1 MMADTSFNKNFKMK
15 LPDFNQASVLVVGDL
30 MLDRNWQGDTSR
42 ISPEAP
48 VPVVHVRDV
57 EDRPGGAGN
66 VALNIAA
73 LESAVTVLG
82 YTGSDEAANALR
94 TLLERAHVTCQ
105 FKQLAEQPTI
115 TKLRILSRH
124 QQLIRLDFE
133 DGFHDLPL
141 EALLSDFTQ
150 ALAQHDVVILSDYG
164 KGTLASVQPLILAA
178 KAAGKK
184 VLVDPKGDDFTKYRG
199 ATLITPNW
207 NEFQAVVGE
216 CKTDEDLVS
225 RGLALIKELQL
236 EALLVTR
243 GEKGMTLLQSNQEP
257 VHLPT
262 QAREVFDVTGA
273 GDTVISTLAAS
284 LAAGASLTE
293 ATVLA
298 NQAAGL
304 VVAKLGTATV
314 NQQELKATLHT
325 LDDMRRGFVDADE
338 LELAINTARIN
349 GEKIVLT
356 NGCFDILHPGHVRY
370 LQQARALGDCLIILI
385 NDDASVSR
393 LKGPERPINTLE
405 TRAEMLSAL
414 ACVDWVCAFS
424 EDSPREHICRI
435 LPDVLVKGG
444 DYQRIEDIEGH
455 DCVAKAG
462 GNTYVLDYVDGCST
476 TNLIKNIR
484 DSERER

>member
-1 MMADTSFNKNFKMK
+1 MK
-15 LPDFNQASVLVVGDL
+15 LPDFSQASVLVVGDL

-48 VPVVHVRDV
+48 VPVVHVKDV

-66 VALNIAA
+66 VALNIAG
-73 LESAVTVLG
+73 LDSAVTVLG
-82 YTGSDEAANALR
+82 YTGHDDAATSLKSQ
-94 TLLERAHVTCQ
+94 LEQAKVNCQ
-105 FKQLAEQPTI
+105 FMQLADQPTI
-115 TKLRILSRH
+115 TKLRVLSRH

-133 DGFHDLPL
+133 DSFHDVPV
-141 EALLSDFTQ
+141 EALMQGYTK
-150 ALAQHDVVILSDYG
+150 ALASHDVVVLSDYG
-164 KGTLASVQPLILAA
+164 KGTLASVQQLIATA
-178 KAAGKK
+178 KSAGKK
-184 VLVDPKGDDFTKYRG
+184 VLIDPKGTDFSKYRG

-207 NEFQAVVGE
+207 SEFQAVVGE
-216 CKTDEDLVS
+216 CQTDEDVVN
-225 RGLALIKELQL
+225 RGSILLEELQL

-243 GEKGMTLLQSNQEP
+243 GEKGMTLLQPKQAP

-262 QAREVFDVTGA
+262 QAQEVFDVTGA
-273 GDTVISTLAAS
+273 GDTVISTLAAC
-284 LAAGASLTE
+284 LAAGSSFSE

-304 VVAKLGTATV
+304 VVAKLGTATIS
-314 NQQELKATLHT
+314 QQELKATLHT
-325 LDDMRRGFVDADE
+325 LSDMPRGFLAADE
-338 LELAINTARIN
+338 LEAAITTARIN

-370 LQQARALGDCLIILI
+370 LQQAKALGDRLIILV

-393 LKGPERPINTLE
+393 LKGPERPINNLA

-424 EDSPREHICRI
+424 ENSPREHICRI

-462 GNTYVLDYVDGCST
+462 GSTYVLDYVDGCST

-484 DSERER
+484 DTSDKR

>member
-1 MMADTSFNKNFKMK
+1 MK
-15 LPDFNQASVLVVGDL
+15 LPDFSQASVLVVGDL

-48 VPVVHVRDV
+48 VPVVHVKDV

-73 LESAVTVLG
+73 LDSTVTLLG
-82 YTGSDEAANALR
+82 YTGNDDAGGALQ
-94 TLLERAHVTCQ
+94 TLLEQANVRCQ
-105 FKQLAEQPTI
+105 FEQLANQPTI

-133 DGFHDLPL
+133 DGFHNLPS
-141 EALLSDFTQ
+141 AKLLDGFKSV
-150 ALAQHDVVILSDYG
+150 LPKHEVVILSDYG
-164 KGTLASVQPLILAA
+164 KGTLASSQDFITAA
-178 KAAGKK
+178 KFAGKK
-184 VLVDPKGDDFTKYRG
+184 VLIDPKGSDFEKYRG

-207 NEFQAVVGE
+207 SEFQAVVGKCE
-216 CKTDEDLVS
+216 TDDDVVEKGSELLK
-225 RGLALIKELQL
+225 GLEL

-243 GEKGMTLLQSNQEP
+243 GEKGMTLLQPNQAP

-262 QAREVFDVTGA
+262 QAQEVFDVTGA
-273 GDTVISTLAAS
+273 GDTVISTLAAC
-284 LAAGASLTE
+284 LAAGSSFSE

-304 VVAKLGTATV
+304 VVAKLGAATISL
-314 NQQELKATLHT
+314 QELQATLHT
-325 LDDMRRGFVDADE
+325 LDEMPRGFVSADE
-338 LELAINTARIN
+338 LDKAISTARIN

-370 LQQARALGDCLIILI
+370 LQQAKNLGDRLIILV
-385 NDDASVSR
+385 NDDASVGR
-393 LKGPERPINTLE
+393 LKGPERPINPLE

-455 DCVAKAG
+455 DCVAAAG
-462 GNTYVLDYVDGCST
+462 GATYVLDYVDGCST

-484 DSERER
+484 DTQSTR

>member
-1 MMADTSFNKNFKMK
+1 MK
-15 LPDFNQASVLVVGDL
+15 LPEFNHAAVLVVGDL

-48 VPVVHVRDV
+48 VPVVHVKEV

-73 LESAVTVLG
+73 LEAKVTLLG
-82 YTGSDEAANALR
+82 YTGNDDAGRCLQ
-94 TLLERAHVTCQ
+94 TLLEKAKVQCQ
-105 FKQLAEQPTI
+105 FEPLPDQPTI
-115 TKLRILSRH
+115 TKLRVLSRH

-133 DGFHDLPL
+133 DSFHHMPVAQLREDFDAALP
-141 EALLSDFTQ
+141 E
-150 ALAQHDVVILSDYG
+150 HDVVVLSDYG
-164 KGTLASVQPLILAA
+164 KGTLACAPELIAA
-178 KAAGKK
+178 AIAAGKK
-184 VLVDPKGDDFTKYRG
+184 VLVDPKGSDFEKYRG

-207 NEFQAVVGE
+207 NEFQAIVGE
-216 CKTDEDLVS
+216 CQTDQDVVERGTKLV
-225 RGLALIKELQL
+225 LDLQL

-243 GEKGMTLLQSNQEP
+243 GEKGMSLLQPNQAP
-257 VHLPT
+257 IHLPT
-262 QAREVFDVTGA
+262 QAQEVFDVTGA

-284 LAAGASLTE
+284 LAAGASFSE

-304 VVAKLGTATV
+304 VVAKLGTATIS
-314 NQQELKATLHT
+314 QQELKASLHT
-325 LDDMRRGFVDADE
+325 LDDTPSGYVNAEQLDA
-338 LELAINTARIN
+338 AVRTARIN

-370 LQQARALGDCLIILI
+370 LQQAKALGDRLIILV
-385 NDDASVSR
+385 NDDASVAR
-393 LKGPERPINTLE
+393 LKGPERPINDLA

-414 ACVDWVCAFS
+414 ACVDWVSEFK

-444 DYQRIEDIEGH
+444 DYQNIEDIAGH

-462 GNTYVLDYVDGCST
+462 GTTLVLDYVDGCST

-484 DSERER
+484 DLER